1 MSETSRE
8 HTHEH
13 TKAYWAVGIAL
24 FVLTVV
30 TVTASVFH
38 FAVLVAVSVGLLIA
52 VVKGSLVAMFF
63 MHLFNERRVIYGAL
77 ILTAIFFLALLLL
90 PVGALLNSYA
100 VEPIYV
106 P

>member
-1 MSETSRE
+1 MSEKALE
-8 HTHEH
+8 HTDEH

-38 FAVLVAVSVGLLIA
+38 FAVLLAVSIGLLIA
-52 VVKGSLVAMFF
+52 VVKGSLVALFF
-63 MHLFNERRVIYGAL
+63 MHLINERRVIYGAL
-77 ILTAIFFLALLLL
+77 VFTAILFLALLLL
-90 PVGALLNSYA
+90 PVGTLLNSYA